1 VIPPFRHTAT
11 RFDTGVDA
19 FVVAGEANM
28 AKLLASDLAFDPC
41 DRPSKP
47 WVQTRGTSGKACLK
61 FISTRG
67 CTGPGRLATNL
78 HSTSLPNMCWAC
90 QHKPKPVIS
99 GCNRIAPVTIGGG
112 WSEPADPTSVTLAF
126 ARNQTA
132 AVVSERCARDQP
144 PKGCH
149 LRDGIAE
156 AVGPWSSMTRSSSV
170 RRDTDVRL
178 RPPNRKP
185 REGGAV
191 ARWAPPTRRVTGEG
205 SARPVKTARGVITF
219 IVLATTFR

>member
-1 VIPPFRHTAT
+1 
-11 RFDTGVDA
+11 
-19 FVVAGEANM
+19 M
-28 AKLLASDLAFDPC
+28 AKLLASDLAFDAC

-90 QHKPKPVIS
+90 QHTPKPVIS

-126 ARNQTA
+126 ARNQPA

-156 AVGPWSSMTRSSSV
+156 AVGPWSSMTRSSSA